1 MHWQRLRIILGV
13 LASFAI
19 ETNRPLTKSLTVLPN
34 IGDDERVLGEGILAL
49 YSRIVIKGDREEDNF
64 GKVQIEDRAEKEG
77 E

>member
-1 MHWQRLRIILGV
+1 VHWQRLRIILGV